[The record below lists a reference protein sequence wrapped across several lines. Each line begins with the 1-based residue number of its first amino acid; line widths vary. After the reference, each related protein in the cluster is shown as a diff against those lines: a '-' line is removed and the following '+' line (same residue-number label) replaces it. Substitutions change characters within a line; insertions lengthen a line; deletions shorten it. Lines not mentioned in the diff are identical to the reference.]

1 MKVKILFLTLLFIPA
16 FLYAQTTKDTL
27 IVYPSEK
34 FSAKQLILPAS
45 LIAVGSWGINNGW
58 FNKINNKIQNKMID
72 WRDDNYIHIDDYIRY
87 LPVAS
92 HLGLGLLGAQ
102 AKHSFKERLV
112 ITATSY
118 LAMGIIVRSLKL
130 AINEKRPDSEA
141 HNSFPSGHTATVFM
155 GAELV
160 RKEYGIGYGIGAY
173 TIACGV
179 AFLRLYNGRHWFN
192 DVLAGAGIGIITAQL
207 GYWLLPLN
215 RKLFRLNK
223 KNAPTIIAC
232 PYYNPQQ
239 KTTGGA
245 FALYF

>member
-27 IVYPSEK
+27 VAYPSEK
-34 FSAKQLILPAS
+34 FSVKQLILPTS

-58 FNKINNKIQNKMID
+58 FNKINNKIQNKMTD
-72 WRDDNYIHIDDYIRY
+72 WRDNDYIHIDDYIQY

-92 HLGLGLLGAQ
+92 HLGLGLLGVQ
-102 AKHSFKERLV
+102 AKHSFKERLI

-130 AINEKRPDSEA
+130 AINEKRPDSKA
-141 HNSFPSGHTATVFM
+141 RNSFPSGHTATVFM

-173 TIACGV
+173 SIAFGV
-179 AFLRLYNGRHWFN
+179 AFLRLYNGRHWLN
-192 DVLAGAGIGIITAQL
+192 DILAGAGLGILTAQL

-215 RKLFRLNK
+215 RKLFRLDK
-223 KNAPTIIAC
+223 KNVPTIIAC

-239 KTTGGA
+239 KTTGGV

>member
-1 MKVKILFLTLLFIPA
+1 MKVKILLLTLLFIPA
-16 FLYAQTTKDTL
+16 FLYAQTAKDTL

-45 LIAVGSWGINNGW
+45 LIAVGSWGITNGW
-58 FNKINNKIQNKMID
+58 FNKINHKVQNKMTD
-72 WRDDNYIHIDDYIRY
+72 WRDGNNIHIDDYIQY

-102 AKHSFKERLV
+102 AKHPFKERLV

-118 LAMGIIVRSLKL
+118 LAMGIIVKSLKL
-130 AINEKRPDSEA
+130 AISEKRPDSEA

-179 AFLRLYNGRHWFN
+179 AFLRLYNGRHWLN
-192 DVLAGAGIGIITAQL
+192 DILAGAGIGIVTAQL

-215 RKLFRLNK
+215 RRLFRLNK
-223 KNAPTIIAC
+223 GNAPIIIAC

-245 FALYF
+245 FTFYF